1 MPPQA
6 APKAYRLTKF
16 GGKCRA
22 RFPKSSFKKKFNI
35 RGVKNVKISIKNILI
50 SINNTLMI
58 RNKSVIILSNLRVL
72 IKPFIVTHLFCE
84 GSEQLC
90 ILKKKLCLY
99 RLQIEKYPT
108 KLTVAYVGIF

>member
-35 RGVKNVKISIKNILI
+35 RGVKNVKISIKNILTATTI
-50 SINNTLMI
+50 INFSLQM
-58 RNKSVIILSNLRVL
+58 
-72 IKPFIVTHLFCE
+72 
-84 GSEQLC
+84 
-90 ILKKKLCLY
+90 LKFPQK
-99 RLQIEKYPT
+99 I
-108 KLTVAYVGIF
+108 